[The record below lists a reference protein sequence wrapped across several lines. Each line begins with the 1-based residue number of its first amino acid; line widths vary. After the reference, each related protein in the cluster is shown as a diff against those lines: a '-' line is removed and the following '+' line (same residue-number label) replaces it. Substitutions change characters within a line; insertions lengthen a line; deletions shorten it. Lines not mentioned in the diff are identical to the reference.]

1 MVTPV
6 SELIRLLSTCFADPI
21 CLSRGANF
29 MFDPGHRRHFLH
41 STVQL
46 AASSCAAWALS
57 HPLASAVEPIKR
69 KAAPQ
74 FRFSLAAYSYR
85 KLLTGAEPEWTLH
98 DFIDHAAT
106 MPLDAVELTSYYFRQ
121 PVEGPDLMA
130 LKRHCFV
137 EGLDISG
144 TAVGNDF
151 GFPAGE
157 KRQQQIDLVKRW
169 VDYSSRLGAPVIR
182 VFAGHLKP
190 GTTPE
195 ESHRLMV
202 EGLAECCDYAGQQGV
217 FLALENHGGPTSTAA
232 GLLALVRDVQ
242 SPWFGVNLDTG
253 NFQSDDVYGELAQAA
268 PYALNV
274 QVKVV
279 VRNAARQSRP
289 ADFPLL
295 AKILRDAGYRG
306 YIVLE
311 YEEAEEPREACPR
324 FVQELRTAF
333 A

>member
-1 MVTPV
+1 M
-6 SELIRLLSTCFADPI
+6 FA
-21 CLSRGANF
+21 S
-29 MFDPGHRRHFLH
+29 GHRRHFFQ
-41 STVQL
+41 TAMQL
-46 AASSCAAWALS
+46 GIASCGGFALTQCG
-57 HPLASAVEPIKR
+57 ASAAEPVQR

-85 KLLTGAEPEWTLH
+85 KFLTGAAPEWTLH

-106 MPLDAVELTSYYFRQ
+106 MPLEAVELTSYYFRQ
-121 PVEGPDLMA
+121 PIELPYLVE

-157 KRQQQIDLVKRW
+157 KRQQQIDLVKHW
-169 VDYSSRLGAPVIR
+169 VDHAARLGAPVIR
-182 VFAGHLKP
+182 VFAGHVKP
-190 GTTPE
+190 NTTPE

-202 EGLAECCDYAGQQGV
+202 DGLAECCDYAGQQGV

-253 NFQSDDVYGELAQAA
+253 NFHSDNVYGELAEVA

-274 QVKVV
+274 QIKVV
-279 VRNAARQSRP
+279 VRGPDRQARP

-311 YEEAEEPREACPR
+311 YEESEDPREACPR
-324 FVQELRTAF
+324 FVKELRTAF